1 MGDEE
6 TPESPPDLDEALP
19 RFNRSYYSVG
29 RGYAYTRTEGSNYPT
44 DHIGGD
50 RIQGQDTYRQPKG
63 LKVFDAKDEYTNFDN
78 LFRF

>member
-6 TPESPPDLDEALP
+6 TPESSPDLDETLP
-19 RFNRSYYSVG
+19 RFNRAYYSIG
-29 RGYAYTRTEGSNYPT
+29 RVYAYTRTEGSNYPT
-44 DHIGGD
+44 DHIGGT

>member
-6 TPESPPDLDEALP
+6 TPESSPDLDETLP
-19 RFNRSYYSVG
+19 RFSRGYYSVG
-29 RGYAYTRTEGSNYPT
+29 RGYAYTRAKGSNCPS
-44 DHIGGD
+44 DHIGGT
-50 RIQGQDTYRQPKG
+50 RIRGQDTYKQPKG